1 MKWGIVFSSTG
12 FPEPDSA
19 IALAQAAEQAG
30 FESLWAPEHV
40 VESMAPG
47 ATPYRGVPSGS
58 MRRLSSRGGIPDP
71 LIWFAYVASATS
83 TIRFGT
89 GVLILPEHQPTLFA
103 KSAATLDYLCGG
115 RLMLGIGVGELP
127 EEYQAVGMDFTN
139 RGKRMDES
147 IDAMRTLW
155 RDDVATF
162 NGQFVQFDRV
172 ECRPWPIRRAIPLII
187 GGASRA
193 AIRRAAT
200 RGDGYFPF
208 VFPDQD
214 VKVEMPRLVT
224 EVKQAT
230 QDAGRPRDALELT
243 AGGARTVD
251 EAKFFADLGITRLTV
266 AIRGR
271 AMADARDEVARLG
284 DELVAPTVDL

>member
-243 AGGARTVD
+243 AGGARTID
-251 EAKFFADLGITRLTV
+251 EAKFFAELGITRLTV